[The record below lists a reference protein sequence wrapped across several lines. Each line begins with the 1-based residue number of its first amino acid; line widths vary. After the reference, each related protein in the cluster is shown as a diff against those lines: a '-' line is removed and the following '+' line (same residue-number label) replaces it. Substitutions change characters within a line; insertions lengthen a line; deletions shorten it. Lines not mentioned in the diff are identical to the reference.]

1 MMQEERC
8 RQILRQYGGEVMT
21 FIRRIVPQL
30 CDAEELTQ
38 DTFIKAFRTI
48 DVFDSHRGQM
58 KHWLL
63 GIAYREALMHLR
75 QQKSQMRYLEDDER
89 LLSMVSDDEADR
101 LLSEI
106 HEQRVLALEEAVRR
120 LPPEDRTLLHLYY
133 NDGMRLQQIA
143 DIMDHDAA
151 YLATRL
157 QRIRKKLCVM
167 IKTIEDGNE

>member
-1 MMQEERC
+1 M
-8 RQILRQYGGEVMT
+8 LT

-38 DTFIKAFRTI
+38 DTFIKAFRSI
-48 DVFDSHRGQM
+48 NSFDSHRGQM

-75 QQKSQMRYLEDDER
+75 QQKSQMRYFEDDER
-89 LLSMVSDDEADR
+89 FFSVVSDDEADR

-120 LPPEDRTLLHLYY
+120 LPPEDRTLLRLYY
-133 NDGMRLQQIA
+133 NDGMRFCKACSIKNLRFLA
-143 DIMDHDAA
+143 ESEIM
-151 YLATRL
+151 YYICSR
-157 QRIRKKLCVM
+157 
-167 IKTIEDGNE
+167 